1 MTLIAM
7 EKLHVSAY
15 SGHLQVL
22 TTFLLKELYI
32 ICLNWVVILYKYIK
46 YKYILYKTLL
56 ARKLSKPA
64 DGRYRP
70 KHVVF
75 PLLINT
81 NTSMDALPA
90 NRT

>member
-1 MTLIAM
+1 MVFISK

-22 TTFLLKELYI
+22 TVF
-32 ICLNWVVILYKYIK
+32 C
-46 YKYILYKTLL
+46 
-56 ARKLSKPA
+56 RKLLEPE

-75 PLLINT
+75 FLANKHHHLAIFYSCVFFTESTSPYSLALILL
-81 NTSMDALPA
+81 M
-90 NRT
+90 